1 MSAELLTIIVSVL
14 LIGLFVLLY
23 VFVKKRET
31 NKPEAERQA
40 IKQEHRNYYRMLIRF
55 VGISF
60 ILLGLGL
67 GSFSAITAGVA
78 TDTSGVSPGG
88 RLLLILLGA
97 FIIYA
102 ASWGG

>member
-1 MSAELLTIIVSVL
+1 MSAQSLTIVVSVL
-14 LIGLFVLLY
+14 LIGLFVSLY
-23 VFVKKRET
+23 VFVKKREM

-40 IKQEHRNYYRMLIRF
+40 IKQDRRNYYRMLIRF

-67 GSFSAITAGVA
+67 GSLSAITAGIA
-78 TDTSGVSPGG
+78 TDTSGASLGG

-102 ASWGG
+102 ASWGQ